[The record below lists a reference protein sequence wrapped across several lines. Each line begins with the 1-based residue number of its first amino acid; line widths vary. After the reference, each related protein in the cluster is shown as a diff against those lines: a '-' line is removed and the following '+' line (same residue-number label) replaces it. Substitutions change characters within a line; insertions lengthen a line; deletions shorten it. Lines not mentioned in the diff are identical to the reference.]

1 MRQPSRRA
9 FLGLAASLS
18 LSSGGCLGRGEGDGA
33 STDAAATTTP
43 DTATTT
49 PSSSGTSATD
59 AATPRALGTERT
71 VGGRSVTVSNVGVR
85 DALLYLDTPDS
96 MTVANRDGKRYVLVS
111 IEGSESGPPPEAFS
125 LRVDGDDADVA
136 DVRGGLDDYGPRY
149 DPGYTGET
157 GYLPFVVPV
166 DLDADEGHVSLEYE
180 GETAAWR
187 LDDTHLAA
195 LHRSKP
201 RFELRTVELPDRI
214 RPDARLRARV
224 AAENVSDVAGVFK
237 GVLNVANL
245 GAAYVPYAFELDA
258 EPGETVTWEKTFDE
272 RPPDGADAVGFF
284 LYTVA
289 GDREG
294 RAPVAVGTAVGTA
307 TATESERE

>member
-1 MRQPSRRA
+1 MRRPSRRT
-9 FLGLAASLS
+9 FLGLATLS
-18 LSSGGCLGRGEGDGA
+18 LSAAGCLGRREGDGA
-33 STDAAATTTP
+33 STD
-43 DTATTT
+43 TATTT
-49 PSSSGTSATD
+49 GPDAATATASSSGTSTTD
-59 AATPRALGTERT
+59 AATPGALGTERT
-71 VGGRSVTVSNVGVR
+71 VGGRSVTLSNVSVR

-96 MTVANRDGKRYVLVS
+96 MAVANRDGERYVLVS
-111 IEGSESGPPPEAFS
+111 VEGSESGPPPEAFS

-136 DVRGGLDDYGPRY
+136 EVRGGLDDYGPRY

-166 DLDADEGHVSLEYE
+166 GLDADEGHVAVEYE

-187 LDDTHLAA
+187 LDDAHLDA
-195 LHRSKP
+195 LRRSKP

-284 LYTVA
+284 LDTVA

-294 RAPVAVGTAVGTA
+294 RAPVGVGTAVGTA
-307 TATESERE
+307 TATESGDE